1 MKKNLGGLLSDCQ
14 KIAIEKILSN
24 DFDIDKVDN
33 YYMTIIIDGLK
44 FDIWISNGENWVAH
58 SDNFRVQ
65 PFDLGDFDDKVKHEL
80 WATYTHRS

>member
-33 YYMTIIIDGLK
+33 YYMTLLLMD
-44 FDIWISNGENWVAH
+44 
-58 SDNFRVQ
+58 
-65 PFDLGDFDDKVKHEL
+65 
-80 WATYTHRS
+80 